1 MRTHVCRKIV
11 LIEGPGDEVVLSAG
25 EEIGFLPLVWPACE
39 SVRRSWWVPMGK
51 GPLLGAR
58 LSKMLRFGLKAWEVG
73 DGGERRE
80 GCAPHHHKQ
89 G

>member
-1 MRTHVCRKIV
+1 MRTTVCRKIV

-25 EEIGFLPLVWPACE
+25 EETGCLRG
-39 SVRRSWWVPMGK
+39 VRRSWWVPMGK

-58 LSKMLRFGLKAWEVG
+58 LSKMLRFALEAWEVG
-73 DGGERRE
+73 DRGERRE